1 MILPV
6 PSGSQ
11 PLQGCFQHSPVLQ
24 TDLKSPCPLCHGQL
38 VASFGTELFRLGSS
52 NKILLLDLLEKPD
65 RYVHSPLSRKL
76 LILKGALQLV
86 HGFYSVLRIRF
97 AGAHCMRGKLR
108 LSCIQVACLA
118 REVGN

>member
-52 NKILLLDLLEKPD
+52 NKILILDLLEKPD
-65 RYVHSPLSRKL
+65 RYVHSPLSRTL
-76 LILKGALQLV
+76 LIL
-86 HGFYSVLRIRF
+86 GFYSVLRIRF